1 MWSFKRFAEP
11 PYGTALKLEARG
23 TKDGKAKAVDII
35 LRHDDGY
42 IFTAASV
49 ASCVLQYLDGSIRKP
64 GVWMEGMAVDPERT
78 LRDLRRFGVSVEVR
92 EGTTG
97 AVPAA
102 D

>member
-1 MWSFKRFAEP
+1 
-11 PYGTALKLEARG
+11 
-23 TKDGKAKAVDII
+23 
-35 LRHDDGY
+35 
-42 IFTAASV
+42 
-49 ASCVLQYLDGSIRKP
+49 
-64 GVWMEGMAVDPERT
+64 MEGMAVDPERT